1 MTKTMLEPVVHSYK
15 IILKSWLHIGWSQ
28 DGLKIWGI
36 DSEVVKN
43 PLTWAPYIPGRSIK
57 GKMRALL
64 EMVDYSNDLKADKD
78 GKMEIVSDPNSEV
91 AKAFGCI
98 EKGANGVKIASKL
111 IFEDFVLTDE
121 YQQKF
126 EELKSDFFEDKAENS
141 VPRFLSWTAN
151 PRHIERVPA
160 GVEFEGRSVLV
171 PEEGEYGLSLKELE
185 KILNR
190 GIELLEATFIG
201 WGGSR
206 GSGRISIEEIA

>member
-1 MTKTMLEPVVHSYK
+1 MTQTMLEPVVYSYK
-15 IILKSWLHIGWSQ
+15 ITLKTWLHIWWSQ

-43 PLTWAPYIPGRSIK
+43 PLTWAPYIPWSSIK

-64 EMVDYSNDLKADKD
+64 EMVDYSKDLEADKN
-78 GKMEIVSDPNSEV
+78 GKIDSISNPDSEV
-91 AKAFGCI
+91 AKAFWCAWDI
-98 EKGANGVKIASKL
+98 KIASKL

-121 YQQKF
+121 YQKKY

-141 VPRFLSWTAN
+141 VPRFLSWSAN

-160 GVEFEGRSVLV
+160 GVEFEWRIVLV
-171 PEEGEYGLSLKELE
+171 PEEWEYGLSLKDLE

-190 GIELLEATFIG
+190 GIELLESTFIWWG
-201 WGGSR
+201 WSR
-206 GSGRISIEEIA
+206 GSGRIAIEKL

>member
-1 MTKTMLEPVVHSYK
+1 MTQTMLEPVVHSYK
-15 IILKSWLHIGWSQ
+15 ITLKSWLHIGWSQ
-28 DGLKIWGI
+28 DGLKIGGI

-43 PLTWAPYIPGRSIK
+43 PLTWAPYIPGSSIK

-64 EMVDYSNDLKADKD
+64 EMVDYSKDLKADKNW
-78 GKMEIVSDPNSEV
+78 KMDLVSDPNSDV
-91 AKAFGCI
+91 AKAFGCA
-98 EKGANGVKIASKL
+98 GDTKIASKL
-111 IFEDFVLTDE
+111 IFEDFVLTDD
-121 YQQKF
+121 YQKKY

-141 VPRFLSWTAN
+141 VPRFLSGPAN

-160 GVEFEGRSVLV
+160 WVEFEWRIVLV
-171 PEEGEYGLSLKELE
+171 PEEGEYGLSLEELE

-206 GSGRISIEEIA
+206 GSGRISIQELK